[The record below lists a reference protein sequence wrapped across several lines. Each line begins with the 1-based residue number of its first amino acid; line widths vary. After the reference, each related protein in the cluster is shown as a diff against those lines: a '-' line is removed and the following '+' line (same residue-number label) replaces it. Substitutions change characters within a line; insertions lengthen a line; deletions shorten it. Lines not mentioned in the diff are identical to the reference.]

1 MKPSTLLRHLITPG
15 ILTGEMAC
23 LSALFVIKTGFP
35 WLTPVIWIWLLIFL
49 LQLAASVLINKRA
62 IRFSIWNIYP
72 YFLLLAITVTFLLS
86 IHRSEL
92 HPFDF
97 SVELYHMA
105 ALMIFAP
112 GLFYLIR
119 TPEQFLSFRDLFF
132 RWLTI
137 STFVVA
143 GAGLLKFWFVLRE
156 VPLPGYLSELQ
167 AGLGASL
174 IPDNDSFILPL
185 VAALMGLVFNRFRRK
200 NHPLVNIA
208 YHFVFLLLF
217 YVVLWSGSK
226 KGFILM
232 ILLFA
237 GIILLRIYYL
247 FHANRAYNYRLIK
260 NLNVLIL
267 VLGFSALASTWLIVT
282 PDYNTKE
289 QWIERAGFNRYR
301 FKSEVT
307 MITYA
312 HLSAIT
318 DKVELQD
325 WYDRIW
331 IGGEKNLTQE
341 ALKEKIAFMLREQ
354 EKSSLARDEVSWVEK
369 AYDTRRQRFEITKDI
384 FRQYT
389 PEQKMVGIG
398 FSYLNNFPAAVTYEA
413 SFQKDTVVWQNNY
426 ITSALLYSGILGA
439 LLVILLILQCV
450 VIWRYYGSELLSML
464 ALLFLA
470 VGFRLFSYNV
480 FFTEPLLLIAV
491 LLPLHYKHIM
501 LNQSEFKALPEN
513 IPPVSGNDDVP

>member
-1 MKPSTLLRHLITPG
+1 MKPSALLQHLITPG
-15 ILTGEMAC
+15 ILTGELAC
-23 LSALFVIKTGFP
+23 LLALFVVKTGFP
-35 WLTPVIWIWLLIFL
+35 WVTPVFWVWLLIFL
-49 LQLAASVLINKRA
+49 VQLSASVFVHRKEA
-62 IRFSIWNIYP
+62 RFSIRNIYP
-72 YFLLLAITVTFLLS
+72 YFFLLAAVLAFLLS
-86 IHRSEL
+86 IQRSAL
-92 HPFDF
+92 DPRDF
-97 SVELYHMA
+97 SAELYHMA
-105 ALMIFAP
+105 ALVIFSLAM
-112 GLFYLIR
+112 LYLVR
-119 TPEQFLSFRDLFF
+119 TPEQFLLFRDLFF

-137 STFVVA
+137 TTFLVA

-156 VPLPGYLSELQ
+156 VSLPGYLSEIQ

-174 IPDNDSFILPL
+174 ISDNDSFILPL
-185 VAALMGLVFNRFRRK
+185 VAGLVGLVFNRFRRK
-200 NHPLVNIA
+200 NHQLINIA
-208 YHFVFLLLF
+208 YHFLFLLLF

-237 GIILLRIYYL
+237 AIIILRVYYL
-247 FHANRAYNYRLIK
+247 FHTNRAFNYRLIK

-282 PDYNTKE
+282 TDYVTKE
-289 QWIERAGFNRYR
+289 HWIERAGFNRYR

-312 HLSAIT
+312 HLSSVT
-318 DKVELQD
+318 DKVELQN

-331 IGGEKNLTQE
+331 TGGEKNLSQE

-354 EKSSLARDEVSWVEK
+354 EKSSLARNEVSWVEK

-398 FSYLNNFPAAVTYEA
+398 FRYLDNFPASVTFEA
-413 SFQKDTVVWQNNY
+413 SLQKDTVVWQNNY
-426 ITSALLYSGILGA
+426 FTSALLYSGILGA
-439 LLVILLILQCV
+439 LLVILLILQCI

-464 ALLFLA
+464 VLLFLA

-480 FFTEPLLLIAV
+480 FFTEPLLLVAV

-513 IPPVSGNDDVP
+513 IPQVSGNDDVP